1 MLWVLV
7 SLTSLAAIGAG
18 TALLAGFRSYTHA
31 ERSREALRELSSALS
46 SLAALEVQS
55 VRNTETLRKL
65 SGMVYKRKQQDEQE
79 ETQHVPNSEEQ
90 KASWK
95 AAMRR
100 KYGLTR

>member
-18 TALLAGFRSYTHA
+18 IALLAGFRCSTLA
-31 ERSREALRELSSALS
+31 AQAKDLSRELSSALS
-46 SLAALEVQS
+46 SIAALEVQS
-55 VRNTETLRKL
+55 IRNTETLRKL
-65 SGMVYKRKQQDEQE
+65 SGMVYKRKQQDDADDSPEAA
-79 ETQHVPNSEEQ
+79 PSENQ

-95 AAMRR
+95 AQMRR